1 MTDPMGLFVRVIH
14 IFCGVFWA
22 GAALMIAGFIEPV
35 VKAMGPDG
43 GKFMQRFMGERRFA
57 LYMMAAGWLVVL
69 SGIAMFVH
77 GSGGHMGSWFT
88 TAYGHTIVTGGV
100 AGILAFVT
108 GLSVNAPAAKRL
120 AARAGEIHSAGGP
133 PKPEQLAE
141 VARLQQRLHQGA
153 LIVAVL
159 ITISVLCMA
168 AARSL

>member
-69 SGIAMFVH
+69 SGIAMFVQ

-88 TAYGHTIVTGGV
+88 TAYGHTIVTGGI
-100 AGILAFVT
+100 AGMLGFVI
-108 GLSVNAPAAKRL
+108 GLSVNAPTAKRMAAL
-120 AARAGEIHSAGGP
+120 AREIQGAGGP

-141 VARLQQRLHQGA
+141 MARLQHRLHTAA
-153 LIVAVL
+153 LVVAIL
-159 ITISVLCMA
+159 LTISVLCMA
-168 AARSL
+168 AARTL